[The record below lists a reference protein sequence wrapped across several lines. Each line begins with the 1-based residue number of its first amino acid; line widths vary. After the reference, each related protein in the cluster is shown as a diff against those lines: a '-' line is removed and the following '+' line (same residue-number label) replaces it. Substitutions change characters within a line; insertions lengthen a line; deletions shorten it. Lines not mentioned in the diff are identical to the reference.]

1 MLEVLLTRED
11 ANTEFALL
19 AEWLMADESTV
30 AARDVVCVIETT
42 KATVEVEAPGAGT
55 IVHLFAAGAE
65 VELGAAVALVA
76 ESDAELLEARARASS
91 AAQEPAGDGA
101 RATRKAREL
110 ATRHGIDL
118 ATIDKRGFITAADVE
133 ALASSEDGRGSGVE
147 GRGEDA
153 LLAGVSTDEVTLPA
167 SWHDDPARGVVDP
180 AFLERLRT
188 QPGEFVGLS
197 SAEKCAAYREHGA
210 EIGEGVELGE
220 GSLVIAGRLVVEDGV
235 QFGARARVDCAEA
248 FCVGAVTHIGPDF
261 ELGCRRAFL
270 GANIH
275 AGRSVRIG
283 GGGRRDPWAILAIGE
298 RAYLGDEI
306 FINVCRPV
314 LIGRETFVTQ
324 RSMIVTHNIGHSLL
338 EGFENRFAPVV
349 VEDYAQIG
357 LGAVVYAGCRIGE
370 RAIVASNSYV
380 VSDIPAG
387 KLAIGVPARPAGD
400 VQVRLSDERRAEL
413 AHQMLDELC
422 ELLALRGHA
431 VEWIETDGAR
441 CFRVDSPLAS
451 GRVALAENLA
461 GSDGLPAPAAD
472 GESVVLALNV
482 AKLASGWATLDL
494 LAHEVHGEPGVL
506 LDSVREFCRK
516 RGIRFGVAPWRYS
529 SGLV

>member
-19 AEWLMADESTV
+19 AEWLVADESPV
-30 AARDVVCVIETT
+30 AAGDPVCVVETT

-55 IVHLFAAGAE
+55 LVHLFSVGAE
-65 VELGAAVALVA
+65 VELGAAVGLVA
-76 ESDAELLEARARASS
+76 ESAAELADARARASDAS
-91 AAQEPAGDGA
+91 PEPAGDGP

-110 ATRHGIDL
+110 AARHGIDL
-118 ATIDKRGFITAADVE
+118 RSIEKRGFITTADVE
-133 ALASSEDGRGSGVE
+133 AMSTGGAQGSVASTSG
-147 GRGEDA
+147 GDDP
-153 LLAGVSTDEVTLPA
+153 LLAGASTAGVTLPR
-167 SWHDDPARGVVDP
+167 SWSDDPELGVVDR
-180 AFLERLRT
+180 AFLERLRG
-188 QPGEFVGLS
+188 QPEDFAGLS
-197 SAEKCAAYREHGA
+197 SAEKCIAYREHGA
-210 EIGEGVELGE
+210 RIGDGVELGE
-220 GSLVIAGRLVVEDGV
+220 GALLVASRIVIEDGV
-235 QFGARARVDCAEA
+235 QLGARARVECAEA
-248 FCVGAVTHIGPDF
+248 FCVGELTHIGPDF

-270 GANIH
+270 GANVH

-283 GGGRRDPWAILAIGE
+283 GGGRRDPWAIAAIGDL
-298 RAYLGDEI
+298 AYLGDEI

-357 LGAVVYAGCRIGE
+357 LGAVVYAGCRVGQ

-400 VQVRLSDERRAEL
+400 AHVTLSSERRSEL
-413 AHQMLDELC
+413 AHTMFDELY
-422 ELLALRGHA
+422 ELLALRGHT
-431 VEWIETDGAR
+431 VGWIETDEAR
-441 CFRVDSPLAS
+441 CFRVDSPTAS
-451 GRVALAENLA
+451 GQVAFVEQLTGADE
-461 GSDGLPAPAAD
+461 LPAPAAD
-472 GESVVLALNV
+472 GESIVLALDV
-482 AKLASGWATLDL
+482 VELPGGWATLDL
-494 LAHEVHGEPGVL
+494 IGREVHGESGVL

-516 RGIRFGVAPWRYS
+516 RGIRFGGAPWRYS
-529 SGLV
+529 SGLI